1 MRRLFLGTMCVLALL
16 TKTDPQSAHEF
27 SRLGTVESLVERG
40 TYQLDD
46 SIFIGTVDKIY
57 RDGHFYSHQPPLLAT
72 IETPVY
78 WLLHLT
84 GARFNNRGRF
94 VMTYAF
100 SLLTNGVAFALT
112 VLVFV
117 RILALA
123 GVPLARRHWLAV
135 LLPAGTWLLPYA
147 LVTNNHGISGCVVAL
162 LSYLLLLIE
171 WHGVNER
178 RALVLGACLGVLA
191 AIELLPIVSFA
202 PLVLVYLL
210 ARRDLSARA
219 WSYAAVGFLP
229 PLLAHA
235 MVNMRITHDVIP
247 AGFHHELFNYP
258 GSVFDDSSLTGGFK
272 YDSWREVASYG
283 WASLFAGKGFFTFA
297 PLVLLGAVAGVASW
311 RWWGRARG
319 PQMVLLGGALL
330 SLAAAV
336 LTTNNYGGEAVGFRH
351 ATYVIPAFLTMLLP
365 WIAGER
371 WQRRV
376 VVAIA
381 TLSCVVML
389 LFAARNPW
397 RVLSWTNAPL
407 GTWADYVPIAG
418 KLAHG
423 KLLNP

>member
-1 MRRLFLGTMCVLALL
+1 MRRLFLGTMFVLALL

-46 SIFIGTVDKIY
+46 STFINTVDKIY

-72 IETPVY
+72 LETPVY
-78 WLLHLT
+78 WLLQLPGT
-84 GARFNNRGRF
+84 RFNNRGRF
-94 VMTYAF
+94 VMVHAF

-112 VLVFV
+112 VLVFA

-123 GVPLARRHWLAV
+123 GVPPARRQWLAV

-147 LVTNNHGISGCVVAL
+147 LVTNNHGISGLLVAL

-171 WHGVNER
+171 WHGVTER
-178 RALVLGACLGVLA
+178 RALAVGGCLGLLA

-202 PLVLVYLL
+202 PLALVYLI

-219 WSYAAVGFLP
+219 WSYAAAGFLA
-229 PLLAHA
+229 PLLAHSIL
-235 MVNMRITHDVIP
+235 NMRITADVIP

-258 GSVFDDSSLTGGFK
+258 GSVFDGSSLTGGFK
-272 YDSWREVASYG
+272 HGSWREVAAYG
-283 WASLFAGKGFFTFA
+283 WASLFAGKGFFTLA
-297 PLVLLGAVAGVASW
+297 PLVLLGAVAAVASW
-311 RWWGRARG
+311 SWWRRARG

-351 ATYVIPAFLTMLLP
+351 GTYVIPALLTMLLP

-371 WQRRV
+371 WQRRAV
-376 VVAIA
+376 TGIA
-381 TLSCVVML
+381 TVSCVVML

-397 RVLSWTNAPL
+397 QVLSWTNAPL
-407 GTWADYVPIAG
+407 GAWQEYMPIAG
-418 KLAHG
+418 RLAHG
-423 KLLNP
+423 TLLDP